1 MVQLHPYQ
9 YLYFNRMSGGLQ
21 AAATQYET
29 DYYAH
34 SFKELGERLADRLWE
49 TERERYLDGNYRVTG
64 CRILPYLLTE
74 HLPAN
79 FLYVGQPLQYNVR
92 TPTDFYAGYRRNRCI
107 DQRSDLPELVAVE
120 RQGVALNIM
129 RDVRQDQEGVG
140 Q

>member
-1 MVQLHPYQ
+1 
-9 YLYFNRMSGGLQ
+9 MSGGLQ

-49 TERERYLDGNYRVTG
+49 TERERYLDGNYRMTG